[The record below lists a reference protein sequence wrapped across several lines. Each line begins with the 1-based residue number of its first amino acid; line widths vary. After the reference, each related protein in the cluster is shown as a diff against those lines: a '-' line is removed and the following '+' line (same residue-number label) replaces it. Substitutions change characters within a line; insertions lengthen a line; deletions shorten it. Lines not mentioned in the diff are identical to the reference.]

1 MEHNTHTPGHKTKK
15 KPTMWEGVVEKSIVM
30 LNDTQNQKRIQQ
42 FIIDPVLNHVMNRV
56 YPYILLICVLFTLLL
71 VVAMLTFAIV
81 FLQMRQ
87 SLPGS
92 IANAAGSSSAILPVP
107 E

>member
-1 MEHNTHTPGHKTKK
+1 MENKPGLIVKKTKT
-15 KPTMWEGVVEKSIVM
+15 PTMWEGVIEKSIIM
-30 LNDTQNQKRIQQ
+30 LNDTHNQKRIQQ
-42 FIIDPVLNHVMNRV
+42 FIVDPVLNHVMNRV

-87 SLPGS
+87 SVPGISAVS
-92 IANAAGSSSAILPVP
+92 INSILPVQ

>member
-1 MEHNTHTPGHKTKK
+1 MENKPGTSVPKTK
-15 KPTMWEGVVEKSIVM
+15 KPTMWEGVIEKSVIM
-30 LNDTQNQKRIQQ
+30 LNDTHNQKRIQQ
-42 FIIDPVLNHVMNRV
+42 FIVDPVLNHVMNRV

-87 SLPGS
+87 SVPGISAGS
-92 IANAAGSSSAILPVP
+92 INSILPVQ

>member
-1 MEHNTHTPGHKTKK
+1 MENKPGPSVPKTK
-15 KPTMWEGVVEKSIVM
+15 KPTMWEGVIEKSIIM
-30 LNDTQNQKRIQQ
+30 LNDTHNQKRIQQ
-42 FIIDPVLNHVMNRV
+42 FIVDPVLNHVMNRV

-87 SLPGS
+87 SMPGISAGS
-92 IANAAGSSSAILPVP
+92 INSILPVQ

>member
-1 MEHNTHTPGHKTKK
+1 MEYDKPGLDLKKPKK
-15 KPTMWEGVVEKSIVM
+15 KPTMWEGMIEKSIVL
-30 LNDTQNQKRIQQ
+30 LNDSENQKRIKH
-42 FIIDPVLNHVMNRV
+42 FVIDPVLTHVMNRMF
-56 YPYILLICVLFTLLL
+56 PYILLICVLFTLLL

-87 SLPGS
+87 SG
-92 IANAAGSSSAILPVP
+92 ASSLDTILPNV

>member
-1 MEHNTHTPGHKTKK
+1 
-15 KPTMWEGVVEKSIVM
+15 MWEGVIEKSIIM
-30 LNDTQNQKRIQQ
+30 LNDTHNQKRIQQ
-42 FIIDPVLNHVMNRV
+42 FIVDPVLNHVMNRV

-87 SLPGS
+87 SVPGISAVS
-92 IANAAGSSSAILPVP
+92 INSILPVQ

>member
-1 MEHNTHTPGHKTKK
+1 MENKPGLTVKKTK
-15 KPTMWEGVVEKSIVM
+15 KPTMWEGVIEKSIIM
-30 LNDTQNQKRIQQ
+30 LNDTHNQKRIQQ
-42 FIIDPVLNHVMNRV
+42 FIVDPVLNHVMNRV

-87 SLPGS
+87 SVPGISAVS
-92 IANAAGSSSAILPVP
+92 INSILPVQ

>member
-1 MEHNTHTPGHKTKK
+1 
-15 KPTMWEGVVEKSIVM
+15 MWEGFIEKSIVL
-30 LNDTQNQKRIQQ
+30 LNDAENQKRIKQ
-42 FIIDPVLNHVMNRV
+42 FVIDPVLTHVMNRV
-56 YPYILLICVLFTLLL
+56 FPYLLLVCVLFTLLL

-87 SLPGS
+87 SMPGASPLAS
-92 IANAAGSSSAILPVP
+92 IIPIV

>member
-1 MEHNTHTPGHKTKK
+1 
-15 KPTMWEGVVEKSIVM
+15 MWEGIIEKSIVM
-30 LNDTQNQKRIQQ
+30 LNDTNNQKRIQQ

-71 VVAMLTFAIV
+71 IVAMLTFAIV

-87 SLPGS
+87 SMPGISAGS
-92 IANAAGSSSAILPVP
+92 INTILPIP

>member
-1 MEHNTHTPGHKTKK
+1 MEYDKPGLDSKKPKK
-15 KPTMWEGVVEKSIVM
+15 KPTMWEGVIEKSIVL
-30 LNDTQNQKRIQQ
+30 LNDSENQKRIKH
-42 FIIDPVLNHVMNRV
+42 FVIDPVLTHVMNRMF
-56 YPYILLICVLFTLLL
+56 PYILLICVLFTLLL

-87 SLPGS
+87 SGAT
-92 IANAAGSSSAILPVP
+92 ANAFPVHAILPKV

>member
-1 MEHNTHTPGHKTKK
+1 MENKPGTSVPKTK
-15 KPTMWEGVVEKSIVM
+15 KPTMWEGVIEKSIIM
-30 LNDTQNQKRIQQ
+30 LNDTHNQKRIQQ
-42 FIIDPVLNHVMNRV
+42 FIVDPVLNHVMNRV

-87 SLPGS
+87 SMPGISAGS
-92 IANAAGSSSAILPVP
+92 INTILPVP

>member
-1 MEHNTHTPGHKTKK
+1 MEYDKPGLNTEKPKK
-15 KPTMWEGVVEKSIVM
+15 KPTMWEGVIEKSIVL
-30 LNDTQNQKRIQQ
+30 LNDSENQKRIKQ
-42 FIIDPVLNHVMNRV
+42 FVIDPVLTHVMNRMF
-56 YPYILLICVLFTLLL
+56 PYILLICVLFTLLL

-87 SLPGS
+87 SG
-92 IANAAGSSSAILPVP
+92 ASSLDTILPNV

>member
-1 MEHNTHTPGHKTKK
+1 MEYDKPGPDTQKPKK
-15 KPTMWEGVVEKSIVM
+15 KPTMWEGVVEKSIVL
-30 LNDTQNQKRIQQ
+30 LNDSENQKRIKQ
-42 FIIDPVLNHVMNRV
+42 FVIDPVLTHVMNRMF
-56 YPYILLICVLFTLLL
+56 PYILLICVLFTLLL

-87 SLPGS
+87 SG
-92 IANAAGSSSAILPVP
+92 ASSLHTILPSI

>member
-1 MEHNTHTPGHKTKK
+1 
-15 KPTMWEGVVEKSIVM
+15 MWEGIVEKSIIM
-30 LNDTQNQKRIQQ
+30 LNDTHNQKRIQQ

-71 VVAMLTFAIV
+71 IVAMLTFAIV

-87 SLPGS
+87 SMPGITAGS
-92 IANAAGSSSAILPVP
+92 INTILPIP

>member
-1 MEHNTHTPGHKTKK
+1 MENKPGPSLKKTK
-15 KPTMWEGVVEKSIVM
+15 KPTMWEGVIEKSIIM
-30 LNDTQNQKRIQQ
+30 LNDRHNQKRIQQ
-42 FIIDPVLNHVMNRV
+42 FIVDPVLNHVMNRV

-87 SLPGS
+87 SVPGISAVS
-92 IANAAGSSSAILPVP
+92 INSILPVQ

>member
-1 MEHNTHTPGHKTKK
+1 MENKPGLTVKKTK
-15 KPTMWEGVVEKSIVM
+15 KPTMWEGVIEKSIIM
-30 LNDTQNQKRIQQ
+30 LNDTHNQKRIQQ
-42 FIIDPVLNHVMNRV
+42 FIVDPVLNHVMNRV

-87 SLPGS
+87 SVPGISAVS
-92 IANAAGSSSAILPVP
+92 INSILPLQ

>member
-1 MEHNTHTPGHKTKK
+1 MENKPGTSVPKTK
-15 KPTMWEGVVEKSIVM
+15 KPTMWEGVIEKSIIM
-30 LNDTQNQKRIQQ
+30 LNDTHNQKRIQQ
-42 FIIDPVLNHVMNRV
+42 FIVDPVLNHVMNRV

-87 SLPGS
+87 SVPGISAGS
-92 IANAAGSSSAILPVP
+92 INSILPVQ

>member
-1 MEHNTHTPGHKTKK
+1 MENKPELSLKKTK
-15 KPTMWEGVVEKSIVM
+15 KPTMWEGIIEKSIVM
-30 LNDTQNQKRIQQ
+30 LNDTHNQKRIQQ

-71 VVAMLTFAIV
+71 IVAMLTFAIV

-87 SLPGS
+87 SMPGISAGS
-92 IANAAGSSSAILPVP
+92 INTILPIP

>member
-1 MEHNTHTPGHKTKK
+1 MENKPGPSVPKTK
-15 KPTMWEGVVEKSIVM
+15 KPTMWEGVIEKSIIM
-30 LNDTQNQKRIQQ
+30 LNDTHNQKRIQQ
-42 FIIDPVLNHVMNRV
+42 FIVDPVLNHVMNRV

-87 SLPGS
+87 SVPGISAGS
-92 IANAAGSSSAILPVP
+92 INSILPVQ

>member
-1 MEHNTHTPGHKTKK
+1 MEYDKPGVTAKKLQK
-15 KPTMWEGVVEKSIVM
+15 KPTMWEGVIEKSIVL

-42 FIIDPVLNHVMNRV
+42 YLIDPVLTHVMNRV
-56 YPYILLICVLFTLLL
+56 FPYILLICVLFTLLL

-87 SLPGS
+87 SG
-92 IANAAGSSSAILPVP
+92 ASSLYTILPKV

>member
-1 MEHNTHTPGHKTKK
+1 MEYDKPGPVAQKAKK
-15 KPTMWEGVVEKSIVM
+15 KPTMWEGVIEKSIVL
-30 LNDTQNQKRIQQ
+30 LNDSENQKRIKQ
-42 FIIDPVLNHVMNRV
+42 FVIDPVLTHVMNRMF
-56 YPYILLICVLFTLLL
+56 PYILLICVLFTLLL

-87 SLPGS
+87 SGAVTGASVLHT
-92 IANAAGSSSAILPVP
+92 ILPTV

>member
-1 MEHNTHTPGHKTKK
+1 MENKPGPSVPKTK
-15 KPTMWEGVVEKSIVM
+15 KPTMWEGVVEKSIIM
-30 LNDTQNQKRIQQ
+30 LNDTHNQKRIQQ
-42 FIIDPVLNHVMNRV
+42 FIVDPVLNHVMNRV

-87 SLPGS
+87 SVPGISAGS
-92 IANAAGSSSAILPVP
+92 INSILPVQ

>member
-1 MEHNTHTPGHKTKK
+1 MEYDKPGPVTQKPKK
-15 KPTMWEGVVEKSIVM
+15 KPTMWEGVIEKSIVL
-30 LNDTQNQKRIQQ
+30 LNDSENQKRIKQ
-42 FIIDPVLNHVMNRV
+42 FVIDPVLTHVMNRMF
-56 YPYILLICVLFTLLL
+56 PYILLICVLFTLLL

-87 SLPGS
+87 SGAVALHT
-92 IANAAGSSSAILPVP
+92 ILPSV

>member
-1 MEHNTHTPGHKTKK
+1 MEYDKRESVTQKSKK
-15 KPTMWEGVVEKSIVM
+15 KPTMWEGVIEKSIVL
-30 LNDTQNQKRIQQ
+30 LNDSENQKRIKQ
-42 FIIDPVLNHVMNRV
+42 FVIDPVLTHVMNRMF
-56 YPYILLICVLFTLLL
+56 PYILLICVLFTLLL

-87 SLPGS
+87 SG
-92 IANAAGSSSAILPVP
+92 AVAGASVLHTMIPSV

>member
-1 MEHNTHTPGHKTKK
+1 MENKPGPSVPKTK
-15 KPTMWEGVVEKSIVM
+15 KPTMWEGVVEKSIIM
-30 LNDTQNQKRIQQ
+30 LNDTHNQKRIQQ
-42 FIIDPVLNHVMNRV
+42 FIVDPVLNHVMNRV

-87 SLPGS
+87 SMPGISAGS
-92 IANAAGSSSAILPVP
+92 INSILPVQ

>member
-1 MEHNTHTPGHKTKK
+1 MENKPGPSVPKTK
-15 KPTMWEGVVEKSIVM
+15 KPTMWEGVIEKSIIM
-30 LNDTQNQKRIQQ
+30 LNDTHNQKRIQQ
-42 FIIDPVLNHVMNRV
+42 FIVDPVLNHVMNRV

-87 SLPGS
+87 SMPGISAGS
-92 IANAAGSSSAILPVP
+92 INTILPVQ

>member
-1 MEHNTHTPGHKTKK
+1 MENKPGPSVTKTK
-15 KPTMWEGVVEKSIVM
+15 KPTMWEGVIEKSIIM
-30 LNDTQNQKRIQQ
+30 LNDTRNQKRIQQ
-42 FIIDPVLNHVMNRV
+42 FIVDPVLNHVMNRV

-87 SLPGS
+87 SVPGISAVS
-92 IANAAGSSSAILPVP
+92 INSILPVQ

>member
-1 MEHNTHTPGHKTKK
+1 MENKPGPPVQKTK
-15 KPTMWEGVVEKSIVM
+15 KPTMWEGMIEKSIVM
-30 LNDTQNQKRIQQ
+30 LNDTHNQKRIQQ
-42 FIIDPVLNHVMNRV
+42 FIVDPVLNHVMNRV

-87 SLPGS
+87 SIPGISAGS
-92 IANAAGSSSAILPVP
+92 INAILPIH

>member
-1 MEHNTHTPGHKTKK
+1 MENKPGPSVPKTK
-15 KPTMWEGVVEKSIVM
+15 KPTMWEGVIEKSVIM
-30 LNDTQNQKRIQQ
+30 LNDTHNQKRIQQ
-42 FIIDPVLNHVMNRV
+42 FIVDPVLNHVMNRV

-87 SLPGS
+87 SVPGISAGS
-92 IANAAGSSSAILPVP
+92 INSILPVQV
-107 E
+107 

>member
-1 MEHNTHTPGHKTKK
+1 MENKPGPSLTKTK
-15 KPTMWEGVVEKSIVM
+15 KPTMWEGVIEKSIIM
-30 LNDTQNQKRIQQ
+30 LNDKHNQKRIQQ
-42 FIIDPVLNHVMNRV
+42 FIVDPVLNHVMNRV

-87 SLPGS
+87 SVPGISAVS
-92 IANAAGSSSAILPVP
+92 INSILPVQ

>member
-1 MEHNTHTPGHKTKK
+1 
-15 KPTMWEGVVEKSIVM
+15 MWEGVIEKSIVL
-30 LNDTQNQKRIQQ
+30 LNDSENQKRIKQ
-42 FIIDPVLNHVMNRV
+42 FVIDPVLTHVMNRMF
-56 YPYILLICVLFTLLL
+56 PYILLICVLFTLLL

-87 SLPGS
+87 SG
-92 IANAAGSSSAILPVP
+92 ASSLDTILPNV

>member
-1 MEHNTHTPGHKTKK
+1 MENKPGTSVKKTK
-15 KPTMWEGVVEKSIVM
+15 KPTMWEGVIEKSIIM
-30 LNDTQNQKRIQQ
+30 LNDTHNQKRIQQ
-42 FIIDPVLNHVMNRV
+42 FIVDPVLNHVMNRV

-71 VVAMLTFAIV
+71 IVAMLTFAIV

-87 SLPGS
+87 SMPGISAGS
-92 IANAAGSSSAILPVP
+92 INTILPVP

>member
-1 MEHNTHTPGHKTKK
+1 MENKPGPSVPKTK
-15 KPTMWEGVVEKSIVM
+15 KPTMWEGVIEKSVIM
-30 LNDTQNQKRIQQ
+30 LNDTHNQKRIQQ
-42 FIIDPVLNHVMNRV
+42 FIVDPVLNHVMNRV

-87 SLPGS
+87 SMPGISAGS
-92 IANAAGSSSAILPVP
+92 INTILPVQ

>member
-1 MEHNTHTPGHKTKK
+1 MENKPGTSVPKTK
-15 KPTMWEGVVEKSIVM
+15 KPTMWEGVIEKSIIM
-30 LNDTQNQKRIQQ
+30 LNDRHNQKRIQQ
-42 FIIDPVLNHVMNRV
+42 IIVDPVLNHVMNRV

-87 SLPGS
+87 SVPGISAGS
-92 IANAAGSSSAILPVP
+92 INSILPVQ

>member
-1 MEHNTHTPGHKTKK
+1 MENKPGTSVPKTK
-15 KPTMWEGVVEKSIVM
+15 KPTMWEGVIEKSIIM
-30 LNDTQNQKRIQQ
+30 LNDTHNQKRIQQ
-42 FIIDPVLNHVMNRV
+42 FIVDPVLNHVMNRV

-87 SLPGS
+87 SVPGISAVS
-92 IANAAGSSSAILPVP
+92 INSILPVQ

>member
-1 MEHNTHTPGHKTKK
+1 MENKPGPSVPKTK
-15 KPTMWEGVVEKSIVM
+15 KPTMWEGVIEKSIIM
-30 LNDTQNQKRIQQ
+30 LNDTHNQKRIQQ
-42 FIIDPVLNHVMNRV
+42 FIVDPVLNHVMNRV

-87 SLPGS
+87 SVPGISAGS
-92 IANAAGSSSAILPVP
+92 INSILPVP